1 MEQFCSVGLCVLRS
15 AEGRFADETTGVL
28 CYMSTKVLLYYFLV
42 EKVYIIRNP
51 WESRLK
57 DKLYLFNVFG
67 VILPYVVL
75 VILSFVYRIAYI
87 DNGGKCIIGINKH
100 ILFPLTSFE
109 IVLNV
114 SCTFEGR
121 KEQRLTV

>member
-1 MEQFCSVGLCVLRS
+1 MRKPGI
-15 AEGRFADETTGVL
+15 L

-42 EKVYIIRNP
+42 EKVFIIRNP

-67 VILPYVVL
+67 VILPYVIL

-87 DNGGKCIIGINKH
+87 GKDGKCVIGINKD

-114 SCTFEGR
+114 SHTPFPSSFLPKR
-121 KEQRLTV
+121 RIVY

>member
-1 MEQFCSVGLCVLRS
+1 MRKPGI
-15 AEGRFADETTGVL
+15 L

-42 EKVYIIRNP
+42 EKVFIIRNP

-87 DNGGKCIIGINKH
+87 GKDGKCVIGINKD

-114 SCTFEGR
+114 SYTPSLSFL
-121 KEQRLTV
+121 LTKKDEYYTDKY